1 MILSTQALRLIDRK
15 VQRKLAA
22 ELDFTEYW
30 IGKLIESNKPNG
42 KLTLEKAIQVIMA
55 ETGLTR
61 EEILEEEPVA
71 AK

>member
-1 MILSTQALRLIDRK
+1 MILSAQAILRIDRK

-30 IGKLIESNKPNG
+30 IGKLLESNKPNG
-42 KLTLEKAIQVIMA
+42 KLTLEKAIQVVIS

-61 EEILEEEPVA
+61 EEILEEEAVA
-71 AK
+71 TK